1 MRIPRSSK
9 TLPGHWNLCTH
20 LRPCSS
26 WKQLKCKVCWPCVPL
41 CLVAQLFFQVTFPSP
56 FPKLWWSTSKRCLKR
71 KYNSVHWLL
80 CENLIS
86 LGVKFCLYQPIP
98 WQKSWQSEVE
108 SDPSAAPAIPQPCSV
123 LWAALLCSVSG
134 DQSSSPAEGF
144 EAQQALFRSSQ
155 GLLRAGGNQ
164 MTANGSRRAWPGDK
178 VKGCNDLHP
187 DLGAV
192 QQLPWCAWSPGE
204 PLWANHTHFLPTT
217 LTAKLGVLLN
227 TWILP

>member
-26 WKQLKCKVCWPCVPL
+26 WKQLRCKVCWPCVPL

-144 EAQQALFRSSQ
+144 EARQALFRSSQ

-164 MTANGSRRAWPGDK
+164 MTANGLRRAWPGIK
-178 VKGCNDLHP
+178 WRAAMISILTLVLCSSFP
-187 DLGAV
+187 VVLGHQV
-192 QQLPWCAWSPGE
+192 NLSEQTTHIFCLQHLQQSLEYC
-204 PLWANHTHFLPTT
+204 
-217 LTAKLGVLLN
+217 
-227 TWILP
+227 